1 MLNNDDHE
9 SRRLVENCYR
19 THKTL
24 VNPIID
30 WSDADV
36 WGFIKHH
43 NIKVNPLYAGGACR
57 VGCIGCPMAGKSRY
71 AQFYRYPKYQ
81 QSYIRAFD
89 RMIKRRIETGLN
101 PVWKDGAECFKWWIE
116 DKNLDGQ
123 INIFDEQED
132 T

>member
-1 MLNNDDHE
+1 MVLNNDDSE

-36 WGFIKHH
+36 WGFVKHH
-43 NIKVNPLYAGGACR
+43 GMKVNPLYAEGACR
-57 VGCIGCPMAGKSRY
+57 IGCIGCPMAGKGRY
-71 AQFYRYPKYQ
+71 AQFARNPKYKEN
-81 QSYIRAFD
+81 YIRAFD
-89 RMIKRRIETGLN
+89 RMIKRRIETGKK
-101 PVWKDGAECFKWWIE
+101 PVWENGESCMRWWME

-123 INIFDEQED
+123 INLFEED
-132 T
+132 A